1 MRFSLLEWQQLLLWL
16 SQNNM
21 ALFGKKKEETKKETK
36 VEDKATKEVA
46 EVSKAA
52 ATDYNLDAV
61 IVKPRITEKA
71 IGQNENSVY
80 TFVVRPDATKY
91 QVRNAVKSL
100 YNVTPVKVNIV
111 NKKPA
116 KRFVGSRGSKKHVK
130 GMKKAYVYLKKGDT
144 INLV

>member
-1 MRFSLLEWQQLLLWL
+1 
-16 SQNNM
+16 M
-21 ALFGKKKEETKKETK
+21 ALFGKKKETKKSAEK
-36 VEDKATKEVA
+36 KEVVD
-46 EVSKAA
+46 VSKALP
-52 ATDYNLDAV
+52 TDFDISSI

-71 IGQNENSVY
+71 VGQSERNVY
-80 TFVVRPDATKY
+80 TFVVKSSANKF
-91 QVRNAVKSL
+91 QVRDAVKAL

-116 KRFVGSRGSKKHVK
+116 ERMVGSRNKTKHVP